1 MILPSGIS
9 TTDYSRL
16 ANSKGW
22 SSGWPSCA
30 AINGGQIVKINLT
43 RSGTSIAGGVHRNI
57 AELFLLIGNEIER
70 RGYMFHPGWCWG
82 AECRQ
87 ISGTNTPSNH
97 SWGLAVDINAPNN
110 PYTSSGQHDIPDWA
124 FALFRSYG
132 FGVGAD
138 YSGKKDWMH
147 VEAMGTVAD
156 MAAMTALAR
165 KNIGGGGGVVIVP
178 PIDPPNTDED
188 AWLTVGAKED
198 IIREIRYGNDKVMAG
213 KGGEPPDHNIAQ
225 VKQALADLTNIV
237 KGMYNTMIE
246 PRFQGQGQHTYREEV
261 GWATDKVIVPK
272 LDAILA
278 ALGSPQPPA
287 AGPATYT
294 VKPGDTLGAIAKAN
308 GVAWQDL
315 AAWNGISNPDNIT
328 EGQVLKLGPQ

>member
-1 MILPSGIS
+1 VILPSGAS

-16 ANSKGW
+16 ANSRGW
-22 SSGWPSCA
+22 GSGWPAC
-30 AINGGQIVKINLT
+30 GGMAGKIVKINLT
-43 RSGTSIAGGVHRNI
+43 RSGTSIAGGVHRDI

-82 AECRQ
+82 AECRA
-87 ISGTNTPSNH
+87 ISGSNTPSNH

-110 PYTSSGQHDIPDWA
+110 PYTSSGQHDIPEWA

-132 FGVGAD
+132 FGCGAD

-147 VEAMGTVAD
+147 VEAMGTPSD

-165 KNIGGGGGVVIVP
+165 RNIGGGGVVITPP
-178 PIDPPNTDED
+178 PIDPNTDED

-198 IIREIRYGNDKVMAG
+198 IIREIRYGNDKVMEG

-225 VKQALADLTNIV
+225 VKAAVAELTNIV
-237 KGMYNTMIE
+237 KGMYNTMVA
-246 PRFQGQGQHTYREEV
+246 PQFQGQGAHGYRDETA
-261 GWATDKVIVPK
+261 WATDMVIVPK

-278 ALGSPQPPA
+278 ALGTAPPA
-287 AGPATYT
+287 APTTHT
-294 VKPGDTLGAIAKAN
+294 VVSGDTLSGIAAKYGHTTAEL
-308 GVAWQDL
+308 QQ
-315 AAWNGISNPDNIT
+315 WNNIADPNSIQV
-328 EGQVLKLGPQ
+328 GQVIKLTP